1 MVDSHHGLVKLN
13 KRGRLGNINDVF
25 VFANNINKC
34 ITHTLFLKMIIIELI
49 GFSLWKPNL
58 EAVFKLFMIV
68 TMK

>member
-49 GFSLWKPNL
+49 GFSL
-58 EAVFKLFMIV
+58 
-68 TMK
+68 